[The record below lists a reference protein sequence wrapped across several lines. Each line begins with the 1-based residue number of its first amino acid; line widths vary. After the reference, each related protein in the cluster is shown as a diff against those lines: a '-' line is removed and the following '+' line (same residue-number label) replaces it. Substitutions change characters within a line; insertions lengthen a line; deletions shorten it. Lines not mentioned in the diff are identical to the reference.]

1 MYFPGHEQV
10 KPNFGGRVICPSN
23 WNSLYDT
30 VKLKYYLNEKTKL
43 LTLNEVFEIQSA
55 SYCMSFSRKYLL
67 NKIYRYGKFT
77 LNITDLICYRYMK
90 IS

>member
-1 MYFPGHEQV
+1 MYFPGHEQA

-43 LTLNEVFEIQSA
+43 LTLNEVFDI
-55 SYCMSFSRKYLL
+55 
-67 NKIYRYGKFT
+67 
-77 LNITDLICYRYMK
+77 
-90 IS
+90 

>member
-1 MYFPGHEQV
+1 MYFPGHEQA

-43 LTLNEVFEIQSA
+43 LTLKEVSEIQSA
-55 SYCMSFSRKYLL
+55 SYCISFSRKYLL
-67 NKIYRYGKFT
+67 NKIYSYGKFT
-77 LNITDLICYRYMK
+77 LYITDLICNRYMK